1 MCLSITGTLALLIS
15 LPRVRMGPISSLGRK
30 LVGQGF
36 VKCDTV
42 PRRSDPPESSS
53 LLPFRSPPIHTAPH
67 TTPDDLGPVCT
78 PRQVEARALGDDG
91 TWSDPQHL
99 EPYLS
104 RSSSL
109 PLLSSLPSLLISL
122 PSCLASPCFLLQGA
136 LVVFPLCLQLCL
148 NATHHRC

>member
-1 MCLSITGTLALLIS
+1 MALLIG
-15 LPRVRMGPISSLGRK
+15 LCRVRRGPISSLGRK

-42 PRRSDPPESSS
+42 PRRSDPPVSSS

-67 TTPDDLGPVCT
+67 TTPDDLEPVCT
-78 PRQVEARALGDDG
+78 PWRVGSSCPGDDG
-91 TWSDPQHL
+91 TWSDLQHL

-104 RSSSL
+104 RSSSV

-122 PSCLASPCFLLQGA
+122 PSCLASPCFLFLTRRSGCVSTSSPIMSKRNPPQM
-136 LVVFPLCLQLCL
+136 LTF
-148 NATHHRC
+148 